1 MVLVGLGEAFWRT
14 DGGGVCA
21 TAVEMLK
28 KDSFC
33 SLGFLGKL
41 VKMGVR
47 VDLSIFG

>member
-21 TAVEMLK
+21 TAVEMLR
-28 KDSFC
+28 DSFC
-33 SLGFLGKL
+33 SLGLLGKL

>member
-1 MVLVGLGEAFWRT
+1 MLVGLDEAFWRT

-21 TAVEMLK
+21 TAVETLRE
-28 KDSFC
+28 DSFC
-33 SLGFLGKL
+33 SLGLLGKL